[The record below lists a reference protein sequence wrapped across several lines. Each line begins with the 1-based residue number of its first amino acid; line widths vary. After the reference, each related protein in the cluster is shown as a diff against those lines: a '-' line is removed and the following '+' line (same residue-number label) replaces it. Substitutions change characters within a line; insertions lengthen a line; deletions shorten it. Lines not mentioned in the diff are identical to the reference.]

1 MNTYQTVLVV
11 HLTSVVLSICL
22 FTLRGFWMLTANDLL
37 NHKITRTLPH
47 VIDTILL
54 GAAIFLTILIQHYPG
69 QSHWL
74 SVKVIALLFYI
85 GFGTIALKRGKTM
98 KQRILALILAWL
110 TFAFIVSVAVYH
122 HPAGIFVLAS

>member
-1 MNTYQTVLVV
+1 
-11 HLTSVVLSICL
+11 
-22 FTLRGFWMLTANDLL
+22 MLTANDLL

-85 GFGTIALKRGKTM
+85 GFGTIASSTHPRLVDLCLHRFCCCIPPSGRYICSSLLGGYP
-98 KQRILALILAWL
+98 RIEA
-110 TFAFIVSVAVYH
+110 
-122 HPAGIFVLAS
+122 